1 MQKRYHCSGYL
12 ITSAALNHAVGIS
25 NNQKH
30 GILSISRDD
39 RWLCFEHDRE
49 RDREDTHEVTT
60 PQILS
65 IPFVHSSPKQTPVA
79 SEAVVRAKL
88 QDTSR
93 HE

>member
-39 RWLCFEHDRE
+39 RWLCFKQS
-49 RDREDTHEVTT
+49 VTE
-60 PQILS
+60 
-65 IPFVHSSPKQTPVA
+65 
-79 SEAVVRAKL
+79 SEIGKTR
-88 QDTSR
+88 TR
-93 HE
+93 